1 MADFLDSTLTAIQEL
16 RHAETPGAFIKQRLV
31 TSADSLSNAAR
42 IQGAIEIAN
51 ESLCKLASILYETI
65 DRQPVNV
72 DAKTYRLLVP
82 APWGDSGYSK
92 WGMRSTEARIL
103 RSVLMW
109 RAHNDPQSALF
120 DYADRR
126 WFLNA
131 TTYKSASAAL
141 AYLKEKPITAKE
153 WMRHANAWHER
164 ERQRTNKQ
172 ATTK

>member
-16 RHAETPGAFIKQRLV
+16 RHAETPGAFLKQRMAA
-31 TSADSLSNAAR
+31 SADSMNNAAK

-51 ESLCKLASILYETI
+51 EALCKLTSILYETI
-65 DRQPVNV
+65 DRIPVNV

-92 WGMRSTEARIL
+92 WGMRATEARIL

-109 RAHNDPQSALF
+109 RAHSDPRSALF

-131 TTYKSASAAL
+131 TTYKSSSAAL

-164 ERQRTNKQ
+164 ERQRGNK
-172 ATTK
+172 

>member
-153 WMRHANAWHER
+153 WMRHANIWHER
-164 ERQRTNKQ
+164 EQRRNNKRR
-172 ATTK
+172 TTK